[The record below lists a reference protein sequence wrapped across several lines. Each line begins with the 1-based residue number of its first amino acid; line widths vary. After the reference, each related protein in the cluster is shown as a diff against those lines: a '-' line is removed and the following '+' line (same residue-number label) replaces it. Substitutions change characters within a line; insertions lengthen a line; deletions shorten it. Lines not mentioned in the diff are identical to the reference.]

1 MRVVIGSLVV
11 LLLAACQGKQ
21 VGVEGV
27 PFCGADEK
35 LWGMVEGDGTVICS
49 NVFEEKPSPVVNRRF
64 AVPDTSGKWR
74 LFGIGEE
81 VGPVSEEKYVA
92 LGHFFEDVAVA
103 QREKGAPLEVIDRQ
117 GRRVAVLDSY
127 LGSQLLVA
135 HNFREGRALIY
146 TSSGKYGYVDTE
158 GRVVIPPEYD
168 YACDFSEGL
177 ALVGE
182 ADKEGRLAFRVI
194 DREGNPRFAVTLQ
207 DCRLNE
213 FFSDG
218 YLLFRNSRQGYS
230 GALNERGEV
239 AVCFPQT
246 VKLVA
251 PYRSGVALFW
261 TDKGVGLM
269 DKKGGVLV
277 PAVYEDGKMIGNDRV
292 ALQSDGKWGVFT
304 LQGKPLSG
312 FKYDGI
318 AGGDGCV
325 VGVRDSVCVLL
336 DGNGRELEEKE
347 YAALAWD
354 FLVDRHN
361 PEVFAVRE
369 MEEKPLPDTVA
380 PQEVKK
386 KAKPRPRLLQARID
400 EDNPFY
406 QEAKRVWNG
415 GLEEKDAESRRV
427 ILNYMEHFR
436 MSYVTK
442 DIDFLEQLFSE
453 RALIIV
459 GNVVREAS
467 DDGRHYLST
476 EKVNYN
482 VRTKREYLDRLR
494 EIFNRN
500 KAINV
505 EFTDFSIRRH
515 PTREGIYGVSVKQRY
530 TSDIYSDEGYLF
542 LLWDFRD
549 ETAPKIHVRTWQ
561 PRMLDEHTPLPE
573 QEIFN
578 IGSFNLE

>member
-1 MRVVIGSLVV
+1 MY
-11 LLLAACQGKQ
+11 
-21 VGVEGV
+21 
-27 PFCGADEK
+27 
-35 LWGMVEGDGTVICS
+35 
-49 NVFEEKPSPVVNRRF
+49 
-64 AVPDTSGKWR
+64 
-74 LFGIGEE
+74 E
-81 VGPVSEEKYVA
+81 VGDYYEKGFLKGIVFNVDETGEHGYILA
-92 LGHFFEDVAVA
+92 LDETVAVW
-103 QREKGAPLEVIDRQ
+103 
-117 GRRVAVLDSY
+117 SY
-127 LGSQLLVA
+127 KDENVMYGTPA
-135 HNFREGRALIY
+135 TNGDYNCAL
-146 TSSGKYGYVDTE
+146 
-158 GRVVIPPEYD
+158 
-168 YACDFSEGL
+168 
-177 ALVGE
+177 
-182 ADKEGRLAFRVI
+182 
-194 DREGNPRFAVTLQ
+194 
-207 DCRLNE
+207 
-213 FFSDG
+213 
-218 YLLFRNSRQGYS
+218 
-230 GALNERGEV
+230 
-239 AVCFPQT
+239 
-246 VKLVA
+246 
-251 PYRSGVALFW
+251 
-261 TDKGVGLM
+261 
-269 DKKGGVLV
+269 
-277 PAVYEDGKMIGNDRV
+277 
-292 ALQSDGKWGVFT
+292 
-304 LQGKPLSG
+304 
-312 FKYDGI
+312 
-318 AGGDGCV
+318 
-325 VGVRDSVCVLL
+325 
-336 DGNGRELEEKE
+336 
-347 YAALAWD
+347 
-354 FLVDRHN
+354 
-361 PEVFAVRE
+361 VRE
-369 MEEKPLPDTVA
+369 MEEKPSPDTVA

-467 DDGRHYLST
+467 DDERHYLST